1 MKNFFII
8 LTFTIFFVII
18 FVACGNGRADVPEGS
33 QELSIGDNDIMMVRI
48 EPGRFTMGGTA
59 EQKDCDF
66 YSEKPEH
73 PVVITKP
80 FFISQ
85 TEVTQELWEHVMGSN
100 PSLYKAHDDS
110 ERNLPV
116 VNVSWYDCKKFIAK
130 LNEMTGKKFRLP
142 TEAEWEYV
150 ARGAGKGFSL
160 PYAGS
165 KYVDRV
171 ACMATN
177 SDGRPHPVAQ
187 YGPNEI
193 GVYDMSGNVWEW
205 VEDNFQ
211 QYKPGEA
218 KDPIIQVNDTL
229 THSVRGG
236 SFTDRQVKCRTSS
249 RDSNWPDYRQT
260 NLGFRLAM
268 DGE

>member
-1 MKNFFII
+1 MKKPFFIFCTT
-8 LTFTIFFVII
+8 LLLAAII
-18 FVACGNGRADVPEGS
+18 SACGNGRADVPDGS
-33 QELSIGDNDIMMVRI
+33 KEISIGDDDIMMVRI
-48 EPGRFTMGGTA
+48 EPGKFVMGGTA
-59 EQKDCDF
+59 EQTDCDY

-73 PVVITKP
+73 SVIITKP
-80 FFISQ
+80 YFISQ
-85 TEVTQELWEHVMGSN
+85 TEVTQELWEHVMGEN
-100 PSLYKAHDDS
+100 PSMYQAHDDT
-110 ERNLPV
+110 ERGLPV
-116 VNVSWYDCKKFIAK
+116 VNVSWYDCKKFINK
-130 LNEMTGKKFRLP
+130 LNEKTGMKFRLP

-205 VEDNFQ
+205 VEDNYQ
-211 QYKPGEA
+211 QYKAGEV
-218 KDPIIQVNDTL
+218 KDPLVQINDTL

-236 SFTDRQVKCRTSS
+236 SFTDRQSKCRTSS
-249 RDSNWPDYRQT
+249 RDGNWPDYKQT

-268 DGE
+268 DE